1 MINSLNKV
9 TLQHRQV
16 WRLAAPLILSNL
28 TIPLLGIVDTAVVGH
43 LEHAYYLGA
52 VALGSLI
59 FSFLFWGFGFLR
71 MGTTGLIAQAHG
83 KADNG
88 EIRATLARTGTI
100 ALLFSLLIILLQTPV
115 SQLAFYLLEGSQEV
129 EHYAASYFSIRI
141 WSAPATLLTYVLIG
155 WLLGMQNARGPLWIL
170 LASNLSNIVL
180 DLWFVLGL
188 GMTVEGVAYAS
199 VIAEYIGCSVGL
211 YLVYQAL
218 KHHPGSWQREALFAQ
233 KKLRQLLQ
241 LNGNIMIR
249 TLCLI
254 LSLAFFTA
262 QGAKFG
268 DVILAANAI
277 LMNFQ
282 TLMAYALDG
291 FAHATE
297 ALVGRAI
304 GRRDRQAFY
313 SAILTAAIWSL
324 VVAMLFVGLYGLA
337 GEWIIG
343 QLSDLSEVTSAA
355 ADYLPWAIVM
365 PLVAVWSYLFDGI
378 FIGATRSREMR
389 NTMLSASLL
398 FFLPAW
404 WLLQSWEN
412 HGLWAA
418 LMIFMAARGIT
429 MAWSFNKLSKRG
441 LFP

>member
-1 MINSLNKV
+1 MN
-9 TLQHRQV
+9 TAPPLQHRQL

-28 TIPLLGIVDTAVVGH
+28 TIPLLGLVDTAVVGH

-83 KADNG
+83 KRDNS
-88 EIRATLARTGTI
+88 EIRSTLARA
-100 ALLFSLLIILLQTPV
+100 ALLALSCALLIILLQNPV
-115 SQLAFYLLEGSQEV
+115 SQLAFYLLQGSHEV
-129 EHYAASYFSIRI
+129 EHYAAEYFSIRI
-141 WSAPATLLTYVLIG
+141 WSAPATLLNYVFIG

-170 LASNLSNIVL
+170 LASNLSNIIL

-188 GMTVEGVAYAS
+188 GMTVDGVAYAS
-199 VIAEYIGCSVGL
+199 VIAEYIGCFVGL
-211 YLVYQAL
+211 YLVYNTLQQHL
-218 KHHPGSWQREALFAQ
+218 GIWQRRAIFA
-233 KKLRQLLQ
+233 KKRLCQLLQ

-249 TLCLI
+249 TLGLI

-268 DVILAANAI
+268 DIILAANAI

-282 TLMAYALDG
+282 ALMAYALDG
-291 FAHATE
+291 FAHAAE

-304 GRRDRQAFY
+304 GSKNRQAFH
-313 SAILTAAIWSL
+313 SAIYTAAVWSL
-324 VVAMLFVGLYGLA
+324 GVALLFIGFYGLA
-337 GEWIIG
+337 GEWIIH
-343 QLSDLSEVTSAA
+343 QLSDLNEVTSAA
-355 ADYLPWAIVM
+355 IQYLPWAIIM
-365 PLVAVWSYLFDGI
+365 PIVAVWSYLFDGI

-389 NTMLSASLL
+389 NTMLTASLL

-404 WLLQSWEN
+404 WLLHPWGN

-418 LMIFMAARGIT
+418 LMIFMAGRGIT
-429 MAWSFNKLSKRG
+429 MAWSFNRLTKHG
-441 LFP
+441 LIP